1 MADVVINVGAVSAIT
16 AGTGLTG
23 GTITGTGTIAA
34 DFGTTA
40 GTICQGNDARLTA
53 PVAPLA
59 HASTHTAAGSDAL
72 TLSQAQITNL
82 GTDLAAK
89 VAATRQVIA
98 GTGMGGGGALSADV
112 TLNVSYGTSGTTAC
126 VGNDARLS
134 NARTP
139 TTHASTHSAGQPDA
153 ITITQAQ
160 VTSLVSDLALK
171 ASTTHAST
179 HATGG
184 TDVLT
189 LGQAQITGLTA
200 SLAAKAL
207 GATTM
212 TAGTGLTGGGDLSA
226 NRSFAVAYGTTS
238 TTATVGNDARLSF
251 VASGTGAT
259 TRTLQNKLR
268 DIISVKDF
276 GATGDGST
284 DDTAAINTAIDAA
297 LAGSGNLYFPA
308 GVYAMSSNLDLTA
321 NQAQIPLKTMTRD
334 LNILGDQAT
343 IRCTRS
349 TEVVYMMY
357 FFTAGF
363 DFSMSGITFDQ
374 NQKAWVGLRVEQNTG
389 TSGTALNIVT
399 IDNCTFENSY
409 KTTTTLAGWGSNGGL
424 FVSGGFKKVAITNC
438 TVQNNSRAIN
448 TANPGNT
455 STLGIFIANSGTVPN
470 SLFAQN
476 IYVSGCLIQNILNDE
491 VGISGGTNYNFD
503 TDGMSVFGGFSQTSS
518 YTPCRA
524 IITNNTFVNCK
535 GRSIKMQLD
544 EVTVT
549 NNTFR
554 FGIRPCGN
562 ATLTNGGIVDAQG
575 ITSTITNNI
584 WHYDPAPGNVN
595 PFNANG
601 TAGAIG
607 NYCVTSFLQPDSNG
621 PRPKSIIIENN
632 TVYNNVT
639 EAVGVLASFCDLSED
654 GSSQMTG
661 ANAQP
666 GFVSVKGNRVLG
678 GTVQDFAIIGLR
690 IVDEGKMYV
699 NMNDNHASKMSRSLI
714 ASGGGALF
722 ANNFITCIGN
732 TNASGTDVAH
742 LVNGSTGLVTYPAQ
756 ITAMNNQGIGLLA
769 SKQGA
774 SDKSFL
780 ARVDGIAPSNPVD
793 DANYGAFSIQ
803 TANVAANATHT
814 FPRRYGNV
822 EGATFL
828 IIGNS
833 IAGHTNAM
841 FTIVG
846 TGTIQTGWANTTALI
861 AASGPPVLTASKL
874 SIGRNPSGDNEVQI
888 INGFTGSRNFT
899 LYTFG

>member
-1 MADVVINVGAVSAIT
+1 MADVVINIGAVSEIT

-34 DFGTTA
+34 SFGTSA
-40 GTICQGNDARLTA
+40 GTICQGNDSRLTNGRTPTTHA
-53 PVAPLA
+53 ATHATGGGDPV
-59 HASTHTAAGSDAL
+59 
-72 TLSQAQITNL
+72 TLDQSQITDL
-82 GTDLAAK
+82 TADLAAK
-89 VAATRQVIA
+89 VAGTRQVIA
-98 GTGMGGGGALSADV
+98 GTGLGGGGALSADV
-112 TLNVSYGTSGTTAC
+112 TLTALYGTSGSTAC

-139 TTHASTHSAGQPDA
+139 SIHASS
-153 ITITQAQ
+153 
-160 VTSLVSDLALK
+160 
-171 ASTTHAST
+171 

-184 TDVLT
+184 SDVLT

-226 NRSFAVAYGTTS
+226 NRSFAVDFGATS
-238 TTATVGNDARLSF
+238 TTATVGNDARFSF
-251 VASGTGAT
+251 LAAGSAT

-268 DIISVKDF
+268 DIVSVKDF
-276 GATGDGST
+276 GAVGDGTT

-308 GVYAMSSNLDLTA
+308 GVYAMSSALDTTA
-321 NQAQIPLKTMTRD
+321 DQAQIPLKTMTRD

-343 IRCTRS
+343 IRCTRLS
-349 TEVVYMMY
+349 EVVYMIY

-409 KTTTTLAGWGSNGGL
+409 KSTTTLAGWGSNGGL

-438 TVQNNSRAIN
+438 TVQNNTRAIN
-448 TANPGNT
+448 TADPGNT
-455 STLGIFIANSGTVPN
+455 ATLGIFIANSGTVPN

-476 IYVSGCLIQNILNDE
+476 IYVSGCLIQNILNNE
-491 VGISGGTNYNFD
+491 VGIGGGTNFNFD
-503 TDGMSVFGGFSQTSS
+503 TDGMSVFGGFSTTST

-535 GRSIKMQLD
+535 GRSIKLQLD
-544 EVTVT
+544 EVTIT

-562 ATLTNGGIVDAQG
+562 ATLTNGGIIDAQG
-575 ITSTITNNI
+575 LTSTITNNI

-601 TAGAIG
+601 VAGDVG
-607 NYCVTSFLQPDSNG
+607 NYCVTSFLQTDSNG
-621 PRPKSIIIENN
+621 ARPKSIIIENN

-639 EAVGVLASFCDLSED
+639 QGVGILASFCDLSED
-654 GSSQMTG
+654 GSSQITG
-661 ANAQP
+661 ATAQP

-678 GTVQDFAIIGLR
+678 GTVQDFAVIGLR
-690 IVDEGKMYV
+690 TETAPLFLDEGKMYV
-699 NMNDNHASKMSRSLI
+699 TVNDNHASKMSRSLI
-714 ASGGGALF
+714 ASGGGAMF
-722 ANNFITCIGN
+722 TKNFITCIGN

-780 ARVDGIAPSNPVD
+780 ARMDGFAPSNPVD

-803 TANVAANATHT
+803 TANVAENATHT

-828 IIGNS
+828 IISNS

-846 TGTIQTGWANTTALI
+846 SGTIQTGWANTTALI
-861 AASGPPVLTASKL
+861 ATSGPPVLTPSKL

-888 INGFTGSRNFT
+888 INGFTGNRNFT